1 MTENNQNNFIA
12 TAFLSCSL
20 RQEDR
25 PFIEYVERILI
36 AHKIQPIGTVG
47 LFSAAPTNTAE
58 HMKKNIPLAD
68 FVVIV
73 ATPRYLQKDLKTG
86 KLSYGLSEMV
96 HVETGMAYMANK
108 PVVVFVQE
116 GTEVGS
122 FLPNVTQYIV
132 LNGRQDDLQL
142 KWTLI
147 NSLIRNAYNIVR
159 QIKEQDAN
167 KSFWNALTTG
177 LAIFGGIKLAQA
189 LTTEDK
195 PTRTT
200 TTKRKTK

>member
-1 MTENNQNNFIA
+1 MTENNQTNYVA

-25 PFIEYVERILI
+25 PFINYIERILKSHSI
-36 AHKIQPIGTVG
+36 KPIGTVG

-73 ATPRYLQKDLKTG
+73 ATPRYLQKDIKTG

-96 HVETGMAYMANK
+96 HVETGMAYMAGK

-116 GTEVGS
+116 GTDVGN

-132 LNGRQDDLQL
+132 LNGKQEDLQM
-142 KWTLI
+142 KWSLI
-147 NSLIRNAYNIVR
+147 NSLIRNAYNLVR
-159 QIKEQDAN
+159 QLKEQAAN
-167 KSFWNALTTG
+167 NSFWSALTTG
-177 LAIFGGIKLAQA
+177 FAIFGAIKFAEV
-189 LTTEDK
+189 LTKDK
-195 PTRTT
+195 NP
-200 TTKRKTK
+200 KRKTTTRRN

>member
-1 MTENNQNNFIA
+1 MAQGNQTQFVA

-25 PFIEYVERILI
+25 PFIEYIEKILI
-36 AHKIQPIGTVG
+36 QHKIKPIGTVG
-47 LFSAAPTNTAE
+47 LYSAAPTNTAE

-86 KLSYGLSEMV
+86 KVTYGLSEMV

-108 PVVVFVQE
+108 PVVVFVQD
-116 GTEVGS
+116 GTDVGN
-122 FLPNVTQYIV
+122 FLPNVTQFVV
-132 LNGRQDDLQL
+132 LNGKQTDLQM
-142 KWTLI
+142 KWGLI

-159 QIKEQDAN
+159 QIKEQAAN
-167 KSFWNALTTG
+167 KSFWGALTTG
-177 LAIFGGIKLAQA
+177 LAIFGGIKLAEA
-189 LTTEDK
+189 LTADDK
-195 PTRTT
+195 PKRKPA
-200 TTKRKTK
+200 TKRKTK